1 MLEEY
6 YPFKFKIYKKM
17 SMLPRDWCR
26 CCSRCSRPSF
36 PELNR
41 ILTHTENAD
50 GGDLMMLPSDIALI
64 EDADFKKW
72 VEVFFSRTYTHIPH
86 VSHTHTIQNHIT

>member
-1 MLEEY
+1 
-6 YPFKFKIYKKM
+6 
-17 SMLPRDWCR
+17 
-26 CCSRCSRPSF
+26 
-36 PELNR
+36 
-41 ILTHTENAD
+41 
-50 GGDLMMLPSDIALI
+50 MMLPSDIALI